1 MTKVQQIESQIKNLS
16 PEELAEFR
24 KWFAEFDNE
33 LWDRQLEDDAQS
45 GKLDHLANRA
55 LRDHRS
61 GRSTKL

>member
-45 GKLDHLANRA
+45 GKLDNLANRA